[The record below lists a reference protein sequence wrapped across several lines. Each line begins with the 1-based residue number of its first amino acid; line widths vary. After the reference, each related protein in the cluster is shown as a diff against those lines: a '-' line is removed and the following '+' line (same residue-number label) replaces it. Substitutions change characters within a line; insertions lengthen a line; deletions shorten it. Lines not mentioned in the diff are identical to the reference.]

1 MAAQMEME
9 RNNPTA
15 AEDYLIKGAK
25 YANSNNTSKNRAYLR
40 LADLS
45 FAGKKYVAAAGY
57 YDSIQTAELLP
68 VDAERT
74 TKRQEALRKIVNSL
88 TKINRQDSLQRIAVM
103 TENERTDY
111 IKKLARQLRRQQGLK
126 EDETSISTS
135 GRSSGNDFF
144 NPQTKG
150 EWYFYNPTLKK
161 QGVGVFKQEWGN
173 RPNVDNWR
181 RGSDVTSQLRTNMPD
196 NTRGNPSV
204 TGTDNPAPAISYE
217 ALLENIP
224 LTAEKMKVSNEVI
237 LSSLVVLGNAYVND
251 LEDYASAIQT
261 YEAVRSRFPE
271 YLGMSE
277 VLLNLY
283 YSYIKTGNTAKA
295 NEIKNLLAKNYSPSK
310 QASILNTGIDP
321 TANKPPALVTKV
333 YEGIY
338 DLFIEGKFDEAL
350 AAKKN
355 ADSLHKTNFW
365 SPQLLYIEA
374 VYHVKQR
381 EDSIAKIALNT
392 IIQQHPNTPLA
403 GKAENMIQVLGR
415 RKQIEDE
422 LQNLNIVRPAEDTL
436 VYVPPFI
443 EQPTAV
449 RRDTSVLK
457 TNKVVINQPAFRP
470 RTDTM
475 VTKPL
480 VIKPTGSLF
489 TYDANATQFV
499 VIVLNKVDNV
509 FGNEARNAFN
519 RYNKE
524 RYYNLPLNS
533 QLVPLDEENR
543 LLLIGNFA
551 NIMQATEYIQK
562 ASPIAPREI
571 IPWLK
576 AEKYSF
582 TVISDKNLEVLKTN
596 PNLTNYKKF
605 LEQNSGL
612 KF

>member
-1 MAAQMEME
+1 
-9 RNNPTA
+9 
-15 AEDYLIKGAK
+15 
-25 YANSNNTSKNRAYLR
+25 
-40 LADLS
+40 
-45 FAGKKYVAAAGY
+45 
-57 YDSIQTAELLP
+57 
-68 VDAERT
+68 
-74 TKRQEALRKIVNSL
+74 
-88 TKINRQDSLQRIAVM
+88 
-103 TENERTDY
+103 
-111 IKKLARQLRRQQGLK
+111 
-126 EDETSISTS
+126 
-135 GRSSGNDFF
+135 
-144 NPQTKG
+144 
-150 EWYFYNPTLKK
+150 
-161 QGVGVFKQEWGN
+161 
-173 RPNVDNWR
+173 
-181 RGSDVTSQLRTNMPD
+181 
-196 NTRGNPSV
+196 
-204 TGTDNPAPAISYE
+204 
-217 ALLENIP
+217 
-224 LTAEKMKVSNEVI
+224 MKVSNEVI